1 MDEDD
6 ASPEQAAERDRLAR
20 ASILV
25 IGDAMLLR
33 RVDGVRSAGAGVAPV
48 LVLGEEHASPGG
60 GAALVDALGRLG
72 VASAFVCVL
81 GDDLPGAQL
90 TELVGRQRNVEPW
103 LLVDG
108 SRCTVTETIY
118 AEGAHALFRTVREDT
133 RPVNPSLRARMMR
146 IATETLVLTGLVAL
160 ADRGHGTLDIETTAA
175 IITGAR
181 AANRLVI
188 ADIGHERALAHRYGG
203 IDALVLGVDEGG
215 DPEAAAHGLR
225 TDAEVQ
231 AAVLLVGDGTIVVA
245 DKEGTARFEADPT
258 RLGSSKASI
267 APGDALHVGRVAVF
281 GAALATGRNVRGAA
295 LLAATMNVGGARE
308 A

>member
-1 MDEDD
+1 MNDVD
-6 ASPEQAAERDRLAR
+6 ASPEQAAERERLAR

-25 IGDAMLLR
+25 LGDAMLLR
-33 RVDGVRSAGAGVAPV
+33 RVDGVRSADGDPPA
-48 LVLGEEHASPGG
+48 LVLGDEHASPGG

-118 AEGAHALFRTVREDT
+118 RDGERALFRTMRDDM
-133 RPVNPSLRARMMR
+133 RPVSAALRTRMMR
-146 IATETLVLTGLVAL
+146 IATETLVLTGLVVL

-175 IITGAR
+175 IIAGAR

-188 ADIGHERALAHRYGG
+188 ADIGRERALAHRYGG
-203 IDALVLGVDEGG
+203 LDALVLGVEAGG
-215 DPEAAAHGLR
+215 DPEAAASALR
-225 TDAEVQ
+225 AEAEIR
-231 AAVLLVGDGTIVVA
+231 AAVLFAADGTIAVA
-245 DKEGTARFEADPT
+245 DRDGTARFEAGGGARSPA
-258 RLGSSKASI
+258 GEA
-267 APGDALHVGRVAVF
+267 GHVGRVALF
-281 GAALATGRNVRGAA
+281 GAALATGRTVRAA
-295 LLAATMNVGGARE
+295 ASVTAFLAAP
-308 A
+308 